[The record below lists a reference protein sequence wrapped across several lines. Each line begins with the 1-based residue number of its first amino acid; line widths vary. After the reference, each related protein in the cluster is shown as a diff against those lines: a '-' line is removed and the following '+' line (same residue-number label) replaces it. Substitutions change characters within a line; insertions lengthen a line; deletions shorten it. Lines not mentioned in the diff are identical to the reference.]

1 MSLQETPHPLKD
13 KLPLPLMAAMS
24 ALSALSIDMYLPA
37 FPGMAESLG
46 APISTIQYS
55 ISVYLVAFGVGMLL
69 FGPMSDRFGRRPLAI
84 FGLAG
89 YGLASLGIALSPT
102 TSAFLVCRFLQGMLG
117 SAATVVVPAIIRDCF
132 GKDTARGMSTV
143 TMIMLTAPLVA
154 PVIGSILLTFSSWR
168 AIFVVLALY
177 ALVALVFTIVILPET
192 LPASASPKRLS
203 YVSNYVGILTTPG
216 IYRYI
221 GTFLMSS
228 LAFFTFL
235 TSAPFIYITW
245 FGVSEFH
252 FGFLFTTTAAS
263 LILANYINVRKVGEY
278 GSRRMMYLGLA
289 TALVFALLLTAIT
302 LFMDS
307 LVLTVAC
314 FFMIIGSL
322 GIISVNAES
331 LVLIEFPN
339 QASSAGAVTRT
350 LRFTTGALVG
360 PVLAVLYT
368 GTPIPVVLLILAAI
382 TLGAGMQLVL
392 FLLAKKS
399 RGTFP
404 G

>member
-1 MSLQETPHPLKD
+1 
-13 KLPLPLMAAMS
+13 MA

-37 FPGMAESLG
+37 FPAMAESLG

-55 ISVYLVAFGVGMLL
+55 ISVYLLSFGLGMLL
-69 FGPMSDRFGRRPLAI
+69 FGPLSDRFGRRPLAI

-89 YGLASLGIALSPT
+89 YALASLGIALSPT
-102 TSAFLVCRFLQGMLG
+102 ISVFLVCRFFQGMLG

-132 GKDTARGMSTV
+132 GKDTAKGMSTV

-154 PVIGSILLTFSSWR
+154 PMIGSILLTFSSWR
-168 AIFVVLALY
+168 AIFGVLALY
-177 ALVALVFTIVILPET
+177 AAIALAFTILILPET
-192 LPASASPKRLS
+192 LPVSASPKRLS
-203 YVSNYVGILTTPG
+203 WFSNYKGILMTTA
-216 IYRYI
+216 IYRYL

-228 LAFFTFL
+228 LAFFTYL

-245 FGVSEFH
+245 FGVTEFM

-263 LILANYINVRKVGEY
+263 LILANYINVRTVTRY
-278 GSRRMMYLGLA
+278 GSRHMMYLGLA
-289 TALVFALLLTAIT
+289 NALVFAVLLVAVT
-302 LFMDS
+302 LFMNS
-307 LVLTVAC
+307 LVMTVAC

-350 LRFTTGALVG
+350 LRFSTGALVG
-360 PVLAVLYT
+360 PILAVFYT
-368 GTPIPVVLLILAAI
+368 GTPVPVMLLMFVAI
-382 TLGAGMQLVL
+382 FLGSAMQVIL

-399 RGTFP
+399 RGKLP